1 MSDLK
6 LLDGV
11 KVVDMSAFVAAPMA
25 AEILAEYGADVVR
38 IEPLT
43 GDGIRG
49 SGMTQNIYNGDAPL
63 YDAINGNKRHIAVNT
78 RTAEGMGV
86 LWKLLE
92 TADIFIC
99 HMREKDMVKLGI
111 DWDTLHAKFPAL
123 IYANTTGYGSTGPL
137 ASRGGFDMI
146 AYATRTGLTTDVVPE
161 GAHPYMPYQAQ
172 GDIPTGLYLSIGIMA
187 AYINRLRTGLGDQV
201 SCSLYGS
208 GMMSA
213 MVPILSGQK
222 PYNNLWPKGRENV
235 LPFSCMYRGSDDRWI
250 MVAGLQW
257 HKDWPRFVARLGL
270 DPELVTKYPDYMT
283 ALAKSNEI
291 IPMLD
296 ELFATKTVQEWSDIL
311 TEEDIPND
319 ICLKFSE
326 VADDPAVLTGNLMK
340 EVEMPSGEVIKMPR
354 TPVYFRE
361 AGAPDPVVAP
371 TVGCRHRSRA
381 EGMRLYRRGDQED
394 GRGKGRR
401 PGRHLGSLHV
411 RHQVLTASRNDFA
424 GRTEHRARPAHR
436 NKKRNQLRRSQNAAS
451 TFVFRR
457 RRGRLQV
464 PVPPAA
470 APSRTPKW

>member
-49 SGMTQNIYNGDAPL
+49 WGMTQNIYNGDAPL

-161 GAHPYMPYQAQ
+161 GAHPYMPYQAHHGRVHQ
-172 GDIPTGLYLSIGIMA
+172 PPAHGPGRPGVVQPV
-187 AYINRLRTGLGDQV
+187 RLRHDERDGAHPLRPEALQQPVAEGPRERPSV
-201 SCSLYGS
+201 LLH
-208 GMMSA
+208 
-213 MVPILSGQK
+213 VP
-222 PYNNLWPKGRENV
+222 
-235 LPFSCMYRGSDDRWI
+235 
-250 MVAGLQW
+250 
-257 HKDWPRFVARLGL
+257 RLGRPL
-270 DPELVTKYPDYMT
+270 DHG
-283 ALAKSNEI
+283 
-291 IPMLD
+291 
-296 ELFATKTVQEWSDIL
+296 
-311 TEEDIPND
+311 
-319 ICLKFSE
+319 CR
-326 VADDPAVLTGNLMK
+326 PAV
-340 EVEMPSGEVIKMPR
+340 
-354 TPVYFRE
+354 
-361 AGAPDPVVAP
+361 A
-371 TVGCRHRSRA
+371 
-381 EGMRLYRRGDQED
+381 
-394 GRGKGRR
+394 
-401 PGRHLGSLHV
+401 
-411 RHQVLTASRNDFA
+411 
-424 GRTEHRARPAHR
+424 
-436 NKKRNQLRRSQNAAS
+436 
-451 TFVFRR
+451 
-457 RRGRLQV
+457 
-464 PVPPAA
+464 
-470 APSRTPKW
+470 

>member
-123 IYANTTGYGSTGPL
+123 IYANTTGYGS
-137 ASRGGFDMI
+137 
-146 AYATRTGLTTDVVPE
+146 
-161 GAHPYMPYQAQ
+161 
-172 GDIPTGLYLSIGIMA
+172 
-187 AYINRLRTGLGDQV
+187 TGLGDQV

-371 TVGCRHRSRA
+371 TVGADTEVVLKECGYTDEEIKKMAEEKVVGLGDTWDRS
-381 EGMRLYRRGDQED
+381 MYVI
-394 GRGKGRR
+394 K
-401 PGRHLGSLHV
+401 
-411 RHQVLTASRNDFA
+411 F
-424 GRTEHRARPAHR
+424 
-436 NKKRNQLRRSQNAAS
+436 
-451 TFVFRR
+451 
-457 RRGRLQV
+457 
-464 PVPPAA
+464 
-470 APSRTPKW
+470 

>member
-296 ELFATKTVQEWSDIL
+296 ELFATKI
-311 TEEDIPND
+311 
-319 ICLKFSE
+319 
-326 VADDPAVLTGNLMK
+326 G
-340 EVEMPSGEVIKMPR
+340 
-354 TPVYFRE
+354 
-361 AGAPDPVVAP
+361 
-371 TVGCRHRSRA
+371 RA
-381 EGMRLYRRGDQED
+381 
-394 GRGKGRR
+394 
-401 PGRHLGSLHV
+401 HV
-411 RHQVLTASRNDFA
+411 
-424 GRTEHRARPAHR
+424 
-436 NKKRNQLRRSQNAAS
+436 
-451 TFVFRR
+451 
-457 RRGRLQV
+457 
-464 PVPPAA
+464 
-470 APSRTPKW
+470 

>member
-146 AYATRTGLTTDVVPE
+146 AYATRT
-161 GAHPYMPYQAQ
+161 
-172 GDIPTGLYLSIGIMA
+172 
-187 AYINRLRTGLGDQV
+187 
-201 SCSLYGS
+201 
-208 GMMSA
+208 
-213 MVPILSGQK
+213 
-222 PYNNLWPKGRENV
+222 
-235 LPFSCMYRGSDDRWI
+235 
-250 MVAGLQW
+250 
-257 HKDWPRFVARLGL
+257 
-270 DPELVTKYPDYMT
+270 
-283 ALAKSNEI
+283 
-291 IPMLD
+291 
-296 ELFATKTVQEWSDIL
+296 
-311 TEEDIPND
+311 
-319 ICLKFSE
+319 
-326 VADDPAVLTGNLMK
+326 
-340 EVEMPSGEVIKMPR
+340 
-354 TPVYFRE
+354 
-361 AGAPDPVVAP
+361 
-371 TVGCRHRSRA
+371 
-381 EGMRLYRRGDQED
+381 
-394 GRGKGRR
+394 
-401 PGRHLGSLHV
+401 
-411 RHQVLTASRNDFA
+411 
-424 GRTEHRARPAHR
+424 
-436 NKKRNQLRRSQNAAS
+436 
-451 TFVFRR
+451 
-457 RRGRLQV
+457 
-464 PVPPAA
+464 
-470 APSRTPKW
+470 

>member
-1 MSDLK
+1 MLFRS
-6 LLDGV
+6 
-11 KVVDMSAFVAAPMA
+11 
-25 AEILAEYGADVVR
+25 
-38 IEPLT
+38 
-43 GDGIRG
+43 
-49 SGMTQNIYNGDAPL
+49 
-63 YDAINGNKRHIAVNT
+63 
-78 RTAEGMGV
+78 
-86 LWKLLE
+86 
-92 TADIFIC
+92 
-99 HMREKDMVKLGI
+99 
-111 DWDTLHAKFPAL
+111 
-123 IYANTTGYGSTGPL
+123 
-137 ASRGGFDMI
+137 
-146 AYATRTGLTTDVVPE
+146 
-161 GAHPYMPYQAQ
+161 
-172 GDIPTGLYLSIGIMA
+172 
-187 AYINRLRTGLGDQV
+187 YINRLRTGLGDQV

-283 ALAKSNEI
+283 ALSKSNEI

-371 TVGCRHRSRA
+371 TVGEHTEDVLKECGYTDEEIKKMAEEKVVGLGDTWDRS
-381 EGMRLYRRGDQED
+381 MYVI
-394 GRGKGRR
+394 K
-401 PGRHLGSLHV
+401 
-411 RHQVLTASRNDFA
+411 F
-424 GRTEHRARPAHR
+424 
-436 NKKRNQLRRSQNAAS
+436 
-451 TFVFRR
+451 
-457 RRGRLQV
+457 
-464 PVPPAA
+464 
-470 APSRTPKW
+470 

>member
-1 MSDLK
+1 MAGLK
-6 LLDGV
+6 LLEGV

-25 AEILAEYGADVVR
+25 AEVLAEYGADVVR

-111 DWDTLHAKFPAL
+111 DWETLHAKFPAL

-250 MVAGLQW
+250 MVAGL
-257 HKDWPRFVARLGL
+257 
-270 DPELVTKYPDYMT
+270 
-283 ALAKSNEI
+283 
-291 IPMLD
+291 D

-371 TVGCRHRSRA
+371 TVGEHTEDVLKECGYTDEEIKKMAEEKVVGLGDTWDRS
-381 EGMRLYRRGDQED
+381 MYVI
-394 GRGKGRR
+394 K
-401 PGRHLGSLHV
+401 
-411 RHQVLTASRNDFA
+411 F
-424 GRTEHRARPAHR
+424 
-436 NKKRNQLRRSQNAAS
+436 
-451 TFVFRR
+451 
-457 RRGRLQV
+457 
-464 PVPPAA
+464 
-470 APSRTPKW
+470 

>member
-1 MSDLK
+1 
-6 LLDGV
+6 
-11 KVVDMSAFVAAPMA
+11 
-25 AEILAEYGADVVR
+25 
-38 IEPLT
+38 
-43 GDGIRG
+43 
-49 SGMTQNIYNGDAPL
+49 
-63 YDAINGNKRHIAVNT
+63 
-78 RTAEGMGV
+78 
-86 LWKLLE
+86 
-92 TADIFIC
+92 
-99 HMREKDMVKLGI
+99 MREKDMVKLGI

-371 TVGCRHRSRA
+371 TVGADTEVVLKECGYTDEEIKKMAEEKVVGLGDTWDRS
-381 EGMRLYRRGDQED
+381 MYVI
-394 GRGKGRR
+394 K
-401 PGRHLGSLHV
+401 
-411 RHQVLTASRNDFA
+411 F
-424 GRTEHRARPAHR
+424 
-436 NKKRNQLRRSQNAAS
+436 
-451 TFVFRR
+451 
-457 RRGRLQV
+457 
-464 PVPPAA
+464 
-470 APSRTPKW
+470 

>member
-340 EVEMPSGEVIKMPR
+340 EVEMPSGEVMRRKLWLSKMLRMETAVFLWLGTSMPTAGLPGMGASIRTSATARFRAISSASEVMRLIFTPARGCSSYRVTDGPR
-354 TPVYFRE
+354 LISIIRVCTPKLDSVFTSRS
-361 AGAPDPVVAP
+361 ALCVSSSSTPFSS
-371 TVGCRHRSRA
+371 VGCCLRK
-381 EGMRLYRRGDQED
+381 RLRG
-394 GRGKGRR
+394 G
-401 PGRHLGSLHV
+401 
-411 RHQVLTASRNDFA
+411 
-424 GRTEHRARPAHR
+424 
-436 NKKRNQLRRSQNAAS
+436 
-451 TFVFRR
+451 
-457 RRGRLQV
+457 
-464 PVPPAA
+464 
-470 APSRTPKW
+470 

>member
-99 HMREKDMVKLGI
+99 HMREKDVVKLGI

-371 TVGCRHRSRA
+371 TVGADTEVVLKECGYTDEEIKKMAEEKVVGLGDTWDRS
-381 EGMRLYRRGDQED
+381 MYVI
-394 GRGKGRR
+394 K
-401 PGRHLGSLHV
+401 
-411 RHQVLTASRNDFA
+411 F
-424 GRTEHRARPAHR
+424 
-436 NKKRNQLRRSQNAAS
+436 
-451 TFVFRR
+451 
-457 RRGRLQV
+457 
-464 PVPPAA
+464 
-470 APSRTPKW
+470 